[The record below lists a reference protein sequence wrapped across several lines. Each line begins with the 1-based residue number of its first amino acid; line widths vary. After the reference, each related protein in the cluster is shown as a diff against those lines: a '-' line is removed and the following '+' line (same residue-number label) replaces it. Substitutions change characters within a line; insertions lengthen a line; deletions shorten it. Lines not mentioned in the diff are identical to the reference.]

1 MRTLLTI
8 AALLAAPLPL
18 TACAG
23 DDAPAETASA
33 GESGPAAGTEDASAD
48 RAATG
53 AVAAEHSQGARVEE
67 HDHGS
72 PHGGT
77 VKTAGAGHLEFVVD
91 GGAIKIYPLDAAEA
105 PVPVAGI
112 TGAQAIVQVEGGSAT
127 TVPLAPMDDHL
138 HGALPEGATVYTAIV
153 TVPVGGEAR
162 SARFEVGLDGDLEH
176 AH

>member
-1 MRTLLTI
+1 MMRSVLIST
-8 AALLAAPLPL
+8 ALLALAACQGAEAPSSPDAA
-18 TACAG
+18 T
-23 DDAPAETASA
+23 APASASEASTPPSTA
-33 GESGPAAGTEDASAD
+33 AAPED
-48 RAATG
+48 
-53 AVAAEHSQGARVEE
+53 HSEGG

-77 VKTAGAGHLEFVVD
+77 VKTAGGGHLEFVVSD
-91 GGAIKIYPLDAAEA
+91 GALMVYPLDGEEGLL
-105 PVPVAGI
+105 PVAGI
-112 TGAQAIVQVEGGSAT
+112 TGAQAIVQVEGGSAA
-127 TVPLAPMDDHL
+127 TVPLTPMDDHL